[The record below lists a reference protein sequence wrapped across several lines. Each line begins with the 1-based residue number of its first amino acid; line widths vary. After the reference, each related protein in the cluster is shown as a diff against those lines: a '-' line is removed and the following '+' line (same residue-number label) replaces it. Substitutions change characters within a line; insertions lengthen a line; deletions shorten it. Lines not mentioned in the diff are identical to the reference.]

1 MMMNGKESEYKE
13 IFLAE
18 ALDNVEEVNRLLTV
32 LEKSKDDRDTIN
44 ALFRITHTLKGNAS
58 GMGYTAIAEMAHVLE
73 DLFGLIR
80 EGNVK
85 LQDDLFT
92 VIYKAADTLIA
103 LVNAI
108 RDGSSVKHK
117 GIKTKIEV
125 LINRARNPVNS
136 SDQASTETHTE
147 ISKHELISKLNEVTA
162 VEEDE
167 EEESDSKVTFSDLV
181 QVPV

>member
-1 MMMNGKESEYKE
+1 MMMSGKESEYKE

-32 LEKSKDDRDTIN
+32 LERSKDDRDTIH

-80 EGNVK
+80 EGNIK

-92 VIYKAADTLIA
+92 VIYKAVDTLSG

-108 RDGSSVKHK
+108 REGGTVAYK

-125 LINRARNPVNS
+125 LINRARTPVTVTENQS
-136 SDQASTETHTE
+136 AEQPSAISESTLADQNETT
-147 ISKHELISKLNEVTA
+147 N
-162 VEEDE
+162 
-167 EEESDSKVTFSDLV
+167 
-181 QVPV
+181 

>member
-32 LEKSKDDRDTIN
+32 LEKSKEDRDTIN

-58 GMGYTAIAEMAHVLE
+58 GMGYSAIAEMAHVLE
-73 DLFGLIR
+73 DLFGLMR

-85 LQDDLFT
+85 LQDNLFT
-92 VIYKAADTLIA
+92 IIYKAIDTLSG
-103 LVNAI
+103 LVNAV
-108 RDGSSVKHK
+108 RDGGTVPYK

-125 LINRARNPVNS
+125 LINRVRNPV
-136 SDQASTETHTE
+136 
-147 ISKHELISKLNEVTA
+147 K
-162 VEEDE
+162 
-167 EEESDSKVTFSDLV
+167 
-181 QVPV
+181 